1 VSVLVCAVRGTLYAY
16 RDACAGCGASMA
28 DGLLEREEL
37 TCPVCAARYNV
48 RLAGQGLDDPSTH
61 LDPLPLLADSHG
73 VRVALPE
80 AARL

>member
-1 VSVLVCAVRGTLYAY
+1 
-16 RDACAGCGASMA
+16 MA
-28 DGLLEREEL
+28 DGLLAREEL
-37 TCPVCAARYNV
+37 TCPACGARFNV
-48 RLAGQGLDDPSTH
+48 RLAGQGLDDQTLH

>member
-1 VSVLVCAVRGTLYAY
+1 MRVVDGRGA
-16 RDACAGCGASMA
+16 
-28 DGLLEREEL
+28 LEREQL
-37 TCPVCAARYNV
+37 TCPGCGARYNV
-48 RLAGQGLDDPSTH
+48 RLAGQGLDDPALH